1 MYVNWLPVPCR
12 KGCRQQP
19 SVVPLLVPLLY
30 SALRASFSQQCYASA
45 HFLLL
50 IHIVLKCPAS
60 LPLCIVTYILF
71 RFHSALAVLTAFAPA
86 LLLCITFS
94 SAVPISV
101 FLSFFF
107 TNSLFLSVTL
117 AHSQNFSL
125 PASIALP
132 SHTLC
137 RNTNDF
143 SGMRMR
149 LKSGPRLFYPCRQRV
164 SMSNLIHVNSQ
175 EEWRIR
181 RTVREEK
188 SGTERERGREGVRER
203 EIPSVHCY
211 SRLHSNIVS
220 VASS

>member
-1 MYVNWLPVPCR
+1 M
-12 KGCRQQP
+12 
-19 SVVPLLVPLLY
+19 S
-30 SALRASFSQQCYASA
+30 SFSSSLHRDLYPLYVSLCPRCA
-45 HFLLL
+45 HCVRSRFIALHHLFFRCPDFCVSFL
-50 IHIVLKCPAS
+50 
-60 LPLCIVTYILF
+60 
-71 RFHSALAVLTAFAPA
+71 
-86 LLLCITFS
+86 FS
-94 SAVPISV
+94 
-101 FLSFFF
+101 
-107 TNSLFLSVTL
+107 NSLFLSMTL

-149 LKSGPRLFYPCRQRV
+149 LKSGPRLFCPCRQRV

-203 EIPSVHCY
+203 ERDPICALLQQTSP
-211 SRLHSNIVS
+211 
-220 VASS
+220 

>member
-45 HFLLL
+45 RFLLL

-101 FLSFFF
+101 SLSFFP
-107 TNSLFLSVTL
+107 NSLFLSL
-117 AHSQNFSL
+117 AHSQNFSV

-149 LKSGPRLFYPCRQRV
+149 LKSGPRLFCPCRQRV

-188 SGTERERGREGVRER
+188 SGTEREREGGRERAWRGCG
-203 EIPSVHCY
+203 EI
-211 SRLHSNIVS
+211 SN
-220 VASS
+220 